1 MRILVVGASG
11 RLGSAVVDALADRHE
26 IVTASRSGDGH
37 FVDLRNPATIAGLY
51 ASVGPVDAVACTA
64 GKTPYGALEELG
76 SDQFAEGV
84 RDKLLGQIE
93 LVRQGA
99 RHLPDGGSFTLV
111 SGVLGVDP
119 IRTGAVASTVNG
131 GIDSFV
137 RAAAIELPRGL
148 RVNAVS
154 ATVFA
159 EAWDVYGPLFP
170 GFKPVPVA
178 DAARAFVKSIEGA
191 LTGKVFRVGY

>member
-11 RLGSAVVDALADRHE
+11 RLGSAVVEALADRHE

-64 GKTPYGALEELG
+64 GKTPYAALDELG

-99 RHLPDGGSFTLV
+99 RHLSDGGSFTLV

-131 GIDSFV
+131 GIDAFV
-137 RAAAIELPRGL
+137 RAAAIELPRGM

-178 DAARAFVKSIEGA
+178 DAASAYVKSIEGA
-191 LTGKVFRVGY
+191 LTGQVFRVGY